1 MENNQKIL
9 DKYKNDLEICKNE
22 QNMLKQQLQNIESN
36 SEKTKKNLLKNLS
49 EKLKL
54 SAKFVATSKY

>member
-1 MENNQKIL
+1 
-9 DKYKNDLEICKNE
+9 
-22 QNMLKQQLQNIESN
+22 MLKQQYQNMENNSN
-36 SEKTKKNLLKNLS
+36 KVKKDLLKNLS

>member
-1 MENNQKIL
+1 
-9 DKYKNDLEICKNE
+9 
-22 QNMLKQQLQNIESN
+22 MLQQQLETIENKSK
-36 SEKTKKNLLKNLS
+36 KTKKDLLKNLS

>member
-1 MENNQKIL
+1 MEK
-9 DKYKNDLEICKNE
+9 D
-22 QNMLKQQLQNIESN
+22 SN
-36 SEKTKKNLLKNLS
+36 KKKKDLLKNLS